1 MTEVHFDTAL
11 DITGAKGQTIQ
22 CRKETFYKRE
32 VRQEG
37 KSVFVAQQL
46 VELRVEGAF
55 MGVKIDKHSQVLGH
69 PPWRVFG
76 SERSPMSI
84 DKNLCSI
91 HVATKVIEC
100 RWIRQ
105 MMLLANNFDLL
116 QRCTEI
122 NHGGFLQAVNGRDSV
137 ALGTVSWVEATNE
150 VIVICI

>member
-1 MTEVHFDTAL
+1 MKSCMCAL

-32 VRQEG
+32 VRQES

-55 MGVKIDKHSQVLGH
+55 MGVEINEHGHVLGQ
-69 PPWRVFG
+69 PPWRVFS
-76 SERSPMSI
+76 SERSPIFI
-84 DKNLCSI
+84 DKKTCSI

-100 RWIRQ
+100 GWIRQ

-150 VIVICI
+150 FIVICI